1 MQVYNNQ
8 KFPYQVRHVW
18 GYLLPKCLFQ
28 RRLEQ
33 KIAKYHEK
41 HPEQWDYVQQRV
53 NYYCKLQ
60 NTTPLPA
67 SALVL
72 RDFTFDKKY
81 HFSYFFDTYQYLKYF
96 PNTSRFCCE
105 YGDIVTIP
113 PVPTIVKSR
122 PIGDD
127 NENSILLKL
136 NRFRHFNFIKDTI
149 PFADKADKLVGR
161 GFLYQKKRIDF
172 YTKWFGTRLCDLGQV
187 NPEPVYNEAWLQ
199 KKMSRREHLN
209 HKFILCLEGND
220 VATNL
225 KWVMLTNSLAV
236 MPRPHYETW
245 FMEAKLIPNYH
256 YVAIADDYSDLEERL
271 EYYMEHQDEAQQII
285 ANAKAYVSQFLDFE
299 REDIISLLVLKK
311 YFEKTGQR

>member
-28 RRLEQ
+28 QRLKQ

-41 HPEQWDYVQQRV
+41 HPEQWNYVQQRV
-53 NYYCKLQ
+53 DYYCKLQ
-60 NTTPLPA
+60 NTTELSA

-72 RDFTFDKKY
+72 RDFRFEKKY
-81 HFSYFFDTYQYLKYF
+81 HFTYFFDTYEYLKYF
-96 PNTSRFCCE
+96 PNASKFYCE
-105 YGDIVTIP
+105 YGDIITIP
-113 PVPTIVKSR
+113 SKPTIVKSR
-122 PIGDD
+122 PICD
-127 NENSILLKL
+127 NNKNSVLLKL
-136 NRFRHFNFIKDTI
+136 DKFRHFNFIKDTV
-149 PFADKADKLVGR
+149 PFYNKTDKLIGR
-161 GFLYQKKRIDF
+161 ASLYQKNRTDF
-172 YTKWFGTRLCDLGQV
+172 YNKWFGTRLCDLGQV
-187 NPEPVYNEAWLQ
+187 NPEPVFNPNWVCG
-199 KKMSRREHLN
+199 KITRKEHLN
-209 HKFILCLEGND
+209 YKFILCLEGND

-245 FMEAKLIPNYH
+245 FMEATLIPNYH

-285 ANAKAYVSQFLDFE
+285 DNAKAYVTQFLDFE